1 MTATFEPYTKTHP
14 ERLPGFDPFTQSF
27 NLSYPDGHP
36 FTISVTDADVF
47 IQYNIRICINYGS
60 QFGASVVLF
69 VILLLLT
76 RREKRASSVFILN
89 SSALLFNIIRLLLQL
104 IHFTTGLEHFYP
116 YFSLDYSNVPRSAY
130 AISVTGSVFQTLVV
144 ACIEASLV
152 VQVHVVCATIRR
164 RYRWPLLALS
174 IAVALATIAFRM
186 AWMVENC
193 IAIIKVSYM
202 DTIWWLESACNIVIT
217 VSVCFFCAIFVTKL
231 GFALRQRRRLGVRD
245 FGPMKI
251 IFVCGCQTL
260 TIPAVFSITQYF
272 VVFPELSSNLLT
284 LVAISLPL
292 SSIWAGANFDQ
303 GRHSDTQP
311 LHRRNLW
318 RGLAFGVNSTTLNNT
333 GSEKHMTTSGM
344 TASNAAQTLCY
355 SDQPLSMLSKG
366 SYDPMDPHGIC
377 VEHDIS
383 IDSVQRKHSMV

>member
-1 MTATFEPYTKTHP
+1 MATFEPYTQTHP
-14 ERLPGFDPFTQSF
+14 ERLPGFDLFRQSF
-27 NLSYPDGHP
+27 NLSYPDGQP
-36 FTISVTDADVF
+36 FTVGVTDVDVF

-60 QFGASVVLF
+60 QFGASIVLF
-69 VILLLLT
+69 VLLLLLT
-76 RREKRASSVFILN
+76 RREKRASSVFLLN
-89 SSALLFNIIRLLLQL
+89 SSALLFNIIRLILQL
-104 IHFTTGLEHFYP
+104 IHFTTGFEHFYP

-130 AISVTGSVFQTLVV
+130 AISITGSVFESLVV

-152 VQVHVVCATIRR
+152 VQVKVVCATIRR

-174 IAVALATIAFRM
+174 IAVALATIAFRL

-193 IAIIKVSYM
+193 IAIMEVSYM
-202 DTIWWLESACNIVIT
+202 NTIWWLESACNIVIT
-217 VSVCFFCAIFVTKL
+217 VSVCFFCAVFVTKL
-231 GFALRQRRRLGVRD
+231 GFALRQRHRLGVRD

-292 SSIWAGANFDQ
+292 SSIWAGSNLDQ
-303 GRHSDTQP
+303 GRHHETQP

-318 RGLAFGVNSTTLNNT
+318 HGLAFGIGGTTLNHT
-333 GSEKHMTTSGM
+333 ASEKHMTTSTM
-344 TASNAAQTLCY
+344 TASTAAQTLCY

-366 SYDPMDPHGIC
+366 SHDSMDPHGIC